1 MKKETHYF
9 YKYYFKQAAVLTA
22 NHPDIQTKAVAEALN
37 IHPFMLS
44 RWKKQLRE
52 GVLRKDNNRINNEDL
67 PNDLEKARKTIY
79 MLRQQLKQAQ
89 EENQV
94 LKKAERVFPKK
105 SRSLS
110 FYP

>member
-1 MKKETHYF
+1 MKGYNMTKETHYF
-9 YKYYFKQAAVLTA
+9 YKYHFKLAAVQTA

-44 RWKKQLRE
+44 RWKKQMRE
-52 GVLRKDNNRINNEDL
+52 GILRKDNVKVL
-67 PNDLEKARKTIY
+67 STKTPNDLAEARKEIY
-79 MLRQQLKQAQ
+79 MLRQQLKRAQ

-105 SRSLS
+105 K
-110 FYP
+110 